1 MKQSYQEEIKQF
13 AIYHN
18 DVEQTYLTLGL
29 FAEVGEVVGVI
40 AKSYRDGTN
49 PRDKLILE
57 IGDCFWFIS
66 MIHSFH
72 GETFDDSETVYGDHD
87 FSDLE
92 ILSDLEDL
100 YFFSDSFFASE
111 QAHDVL
117 RLLMITYKITMAEVL
132 QANLD
137 KLYGRQARGT
147 IKGDGDNR

>member
-13 AIYHN
+13 AIYHKN
-18 DVEQTYLTLGL
+18 VEQTYLTLGL

-57 IGDCFWFIS
+57 IGDCFWFIA
-66 MIHSFH
+66 MIHSAN
-72 GETFDDSETVYGDHD
+72 GGMFDDSDTLCTDHD
-87 FSDLE
+87 FSDRE
-92 ILSDLEDL
+92 ILSDLDGL
-100 YFFSDSFFASE
+100 PYQTDSFDAAKDTAE
-111 QAHDVL
+111 VL
-117 RLLMITYKITMAEVL
+117 RLLMILYDITMTEVL

-147 IKGDGDNR
+147 IKGSGDNR